1 MAVLPIV
8 KYGDPLLRKK
18 AELVTDIQ
26 AVPDLLDDMFETMYE
41 GDGMGL
47 AANQVGLDMN
57 FAIIDI
63 SREEE
68 DEYPRVIINPEI
80 RESSGGDDLEEGCL
94 SIPEIRATISRAAKV
109 LLHYQ
114 EVTGDTRQEQFEGLL
129 ARVIQHEVDHLNG
142 VFYIDHLTPAK
153 RAMID
158 KRLAEIAATGTPS
171 TGITL

>member
-18 AELVTDIQ
+18 TELLTDVQ
-26 AVPDLLDDMFETMYE
+26 AVPGLLEDMFETMYE
-41 GDGMGL
+41 EAGMGL

-63 SREEE
+63 SHEEE
-68 DEYPRVIINPEI
+68 DEYPRVIVNPEI

-94 SIPEIRATISRAAKV
+94 SIPEIRATISRAEKV

-114 EVTGDTRQEQFEGLL
+114 NVTGDTRQEQFEGLL

-153 RAMID
+153 RAMIG